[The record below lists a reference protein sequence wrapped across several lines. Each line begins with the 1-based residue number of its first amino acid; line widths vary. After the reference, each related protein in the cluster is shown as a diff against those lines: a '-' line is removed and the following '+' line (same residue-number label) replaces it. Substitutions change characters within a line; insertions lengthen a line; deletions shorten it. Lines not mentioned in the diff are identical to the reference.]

1 MRSVELEEFIQKITD
16 QVLAELDLKEQSVEF
31 NAKRESYPKWAIDK
45 ISSSFKC
52 QLNAKQDSDAILLC
66 LSKLTLTDVLAI
78 SNLIGIDDTS
88 KRVLD
93 YLYKGLPVWIISN
106 EQNYIT
112 NNQRYAVRKNISE
125 ALNKLEQYGILFIH
139 TEKELSENISAL
151 KKKYSIRVPKHFI
164 TLEEVQ
170 RRSYKGEHLLNINEV
185 PTDLAKEWI
194 SERGEKA

>member
-1 MRSVELEEFIQKITD
+1 MIKYRQTL
-16 QVLAELDLKEQSVEF
+16 
-31 NAKRESYPKWAIDK
+31 
-45 ISSSFKC
+45 KC
-52 QLNAKQDSDAILLC
+52 QLNAKQDSTAILLC
-66 LSKLTLTDVLAI
+66 LSKLTLTDVLAV

-125 ALNKLEQYGILFIH
+125 ALNKLEQYGISFIH
-139 TEKELSENISAL
+139 TEKELNKNISIL

-164 TLEEVQ
+164 TLKEVQ
-170 RRSYKGEHLLNINEV
+170 RRSYKGEQLLNINEV